1 MNVLRSAAAILVLAM
16 LAGAPAGATTA
27 YDGDRTASGAEAVV
41 TLSAESLALRE
52 LLETPA
58 FDSGPID
65 AAVLEG
71 IRSYYKS
78 RNYALVW
85 IGDRQASERTVALRE
100 RMDAAA
106 ADALDPT
113 IYLTPRFARMY
124 LDDPALLA
132 AADFEFSR
140 AVALFVTHVSS
151 GHIVPSDVSRI
162 ITLEPQRPDAAEIL
176 ERLSSAADP
185 VAELASY
192 ETPHSQYA
200 ALKAKLGELRA
211 STEDDDRIVIPEGA
225 LLKPGMADERIPL
238 LRKRFE
244 LTAAADADAER
255 YDEALV
261 LAVEDFQEQ
270 AGLKVDGI
278 VGPATLALMNG
289 GSREDDI
296 LAIVANMERWRWMPR
311 DLGAFH
317 VMVNVPEFM
326 VRVVK
331 DGETAHET
339 RVIVG
344 SPKNSTPTFSHVID
358 HLIVNPYWN
367 VPASI
372 IANEMLPEI
381 RQNPY
386 GYFRRHGYE
395 VFARINGRFRQ
406 IDPFWVNWYGVNPR
420 EIQIRQVPG
429 DHNAL
434 GRIKFM
440 FPNQHSVYLHDTPSK
455 KLFQRDQRAL
465 SHGCVRVQNPLEFA
479 DAILPIAAP
488 EWNSDRL
495 KALYGGQERRVDLD
509 TPVPV
514 HLAYFTISI
523 DSDGE
528 IRRFGDV
535 YGYDHKMTAA
545 PET

>member
-1 MNVLRSAAAILVLAM
+1 MSVLRSAVSVLVLAM
-16 LAGAPAGATTA
+16 LAGAPALATTA
-27 YDGDRTASGAEAVV
+27 YDGDRLTTTEAAV
-41 TLSAESLALRE
+41 TLSAESQALKT

-58 FDSGPID
+58 LDTGPID
-65 AAVLEG
+65 AAVLDG
-71 IRSYYKS
+71 IRDYYKS
-78 RNYALVW
+78 QNYALAW
-85 IGDRQASERTVALRE
+85 IGGRQAGEQMLALRK
-100 RMDAAA
+100 RLDDAA
-106 ADALDPT
+106 ADALDPS
-113 IYLTPRFARMY
+113 IYLTPRLARMY

-140 AVALFVTHVSS
+140 AVALFVTHVAS
-151 GHIVPSDVSRI
+151 GHLVPSDVSRI
-162 ITLEPQRPDAAEIL
+162 ITLEPQRPDASEIL
-176 ERLSSAADP
+176 KRISTATDP
-185 VAELASY
+185 VAEIASY
-192 ETPHSQYA
+192 EPPHPQYS
-200 ALKAKLGELRA
+200 ALKAKLAQLRT
-211 STEDDDRIVIPEGA
+211 SDDDDDRIVIPEGA
-225 LLKPGMADERIPL
+225 LLKPGMTDDRIPL

-244 LTAAADADAER
+244 LAAADADAER

-261 LAVEDFQEQ
+261 LAVEAFQGD

-289 GSREDDI
+289 ASREDDI
-296 LAIVANMERWRWMPR
+296 AAIVANMERWRWMPR
-311 DLGAFH
+311 DLGGFH

-331 DGETAHET
+331 DGATAHET

-344 SPKNSTPTFSHVID
+344 SAKNSTPTFSHVID

-386 GYFRRHGYE
+386 GYFGRHGYE

-406 IDPFWVNWYGVNPR
+406 IDPYWVDWYGVNPR
-420 EIQIRQVPG
+420 ALQIRQVPG

-479 DAILPIAAP
+479 DAILPVAAP
-488 EWNSDRL
+488 EWNSGRL
-495 KALYGGQERRVDLD
+495 EALYGGQERRVDLD
-509 TPVPV
+509 TPIPL
-514 HLAYFTISI
+514 HLAYFTITVG
-523 DSDGE
+523 SDGE

-535 YGYDHKMTAA
+535 YGYDQKMTAA
-545 PET
+545 PES